1 MPYSKDILDFKRN
14 MLKAAA
20 SAGSSHNSYFDQDRI
35 ILDVRKAIDSHIPY
49 SGLGARSPHDYFSSI
64 KIIGACLQ
72 ITEQS
77 ELCNDH
83 HKKNNNDIDTNLI
96 IGGRYSNNSILTNT
110 PFFVSGMSYG
120 SLKLPAKIALHLA
133 LNRLAEEG
141 IKVMMNTGEGG
152 ALPWELYGSD
162 EARSFISKKRQENI
176 INYAERLLQEHHL
189 DSIDRD
195 HLFSRFY
202 PLITQYAS
210 GRFWRDPSY
219 LLNADAIEI
228 KIGQG
233 AKIGHG
239 GLLPGPKVTELVAE
253 NRGIPPYKVAHSPS
267 RHLDILGPEDLV
279 AKILELRE
287 ITDWKIP
294 IIVKIGSSRVYDD
307 IEIILKSYAD
317 AVSIDG
323 LVGGTGAAPWELRDI
338 IGINTLPS
346 LIPSQKAIYDYH
358 LNHQDDKFQLLVH
371 GSVWDAER
379 IAKCIALG
387 ASGIGIGTGFL
398 LSMGCS
404 LVQDCYTN
412 MCPAGLTGS
421 YEKLDIE
428 KSIDS
433 IVNYVRG
440 TLIEL
445 KNIARSL
452 GRRSIYDIKKEDLV
466 TTDQLSS
473 ISLDLPLEDGQTYK
487 DIIKDRIAKVVKEK
501 NLISK
506 RKLTIHDHSGVNNV
520 E

>member
-1 MPYSKDILDFKRN
+1 MPYSKDLLDFKRN
-14 MLKAAA
+14 ILKAAA
-20 SAGSSHNSYFDQDRI
+20 EAADTSQNSYFDQDRL
-35 ILDVRKAIDSHIPY
+35 ILDVRKAIESHVPY
-49 SGLGARSPHDYFSSI
+49 SGLGARSPNDYFPSI
-64 KIIGACLQ
+64 KIIGARLQ
-72 ITEQS
+72 TAES
-77 ELCNDH
+77 NEL
-83 HKKNNNDIDTNLI
+83 HKDYEDNTNIDTNLI
-96 IGGRYSNNSILTNT
+96 IGQRYSSNSILTNA

-133 LNRLAEEG
+133 LNRLAKDG
-141 IKVMMNTGEGG
+141 IKIMMNTGEGG
-152 ALPWELYGSD
+152 ALPWELYGSN
-162 EARSFISKKRQENI
+162 ETRSYVSKKRQDSI
-176 INYAERLLQEHHL
+176 LNYAERLLREHNL

-195 HLFSRFY
+195 HLFCRFY

-253 NRGIPPYKVAHSPS
+253 NRGIPSFKVAHSPS

-294 IIVKIGSSRVYDD
+294 IIVKVGSSRVYDD

-317 AVSIDG
+317 AASLDG
-323 LVGGTGAAPWELRDI
+323 LVGGTGAAPWELRDM
-338 IGINTLPS
+338 IGINTVPS
-346 LIPSQKAIYDYH
+346 LKPAKEAIYDYYP
-358 LNHQDDKFQLLVH
+358 NHQDDKFQLLVH

-387 ASGIGIGTGFL
+387 ANGVGIGTGFL
-398 LSMGCS
+398 ISMGCT

-433 IVNYVRG
+433 IVNYVKG
-440 TLIEL
+440 TLYEL

-452 GRRSIYDIKKEDLV
+452 GRKSIHDIRKKDLV
-466 TTDQLSS
+466 ATDQLSS
-473 ISLDLPLEDGQTYK
+473 IASDLPLEDGQTYK
-487 DIIKDRIAKVVKEK
+487 DIIKKRIATFLREK
-501 NLISK
+501 NLTDIEK
-506 RKLTIHDHSGVNNV
+506 PTIHTPF
-520 E
+520 